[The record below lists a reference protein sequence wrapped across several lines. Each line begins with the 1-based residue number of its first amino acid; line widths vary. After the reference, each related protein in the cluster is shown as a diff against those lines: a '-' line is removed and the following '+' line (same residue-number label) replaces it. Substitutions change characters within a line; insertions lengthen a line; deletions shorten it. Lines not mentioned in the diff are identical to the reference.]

1 MESPIRASGCSP
13 TSRMSVESSLNT
25 TVPRILMMVTMSDL
39 PDWSALMRP
48 ETLRAYL
55 DCRSD
60 SDLAWRMKALKARGY
75 PGMDEK
81 LGRHVKA
88 VVDQYLFGEHPSAKA
103 RKSAMRRP
111 ARGEPT

>member
-13 TSRMSVESSLNT
+13 TWRMSVESSLNT
-25 TVPRILMMVTMSDL
+25 TVPRILMMVPMSDL

-60 SDLAWRMKALKARGY
+60 SDLALA
-75 PGMDEK
+75 DEGAEGSRVSRH
-81 LGRHVKA
+81 GRKA
-88 VVDQYLFGEHPSAKA
+88 VVDQYLSGERASAEA